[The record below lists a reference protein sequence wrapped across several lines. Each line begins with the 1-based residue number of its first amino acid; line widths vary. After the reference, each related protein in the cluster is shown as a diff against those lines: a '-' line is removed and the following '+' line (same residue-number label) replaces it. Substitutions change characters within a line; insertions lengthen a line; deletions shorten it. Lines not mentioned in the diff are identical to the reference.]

1 MMHRAHEV
9 PPAVV
14 VLVLNLAFGGTF
26 GNVIVLKDTFE
37 VKRRKGNAMCIL
49 FYSVYIFNL
58 YEIYNLTI
66 KVSFR

>member
-9 PPAVV
+9 PPAITA
-14 VLVLNLAFGGTF
+14 LVLNLAFGCTF

-49 FYSVYIFNL
+49 F
-58 YEIYNLTI
+58 
-66 KVSFR
+66 